1 MVSSHSV
8 AYIIIDLANH
18 VLRPFGLLDLGAFC
32 PLIHQNQCGAKKI
45 LARVVVKIIGLRV
58 GLLVLRL
65 SCMTSY
71 KLLIWLNLIFLA
83 LYKEGINIQLLQLFI
98 N

>member
-1 MVSSHSV
+1 MVSSRSV
-8 AYIIIDLANH
+8 AYMIIDLANH
-18 VLRPFGLLDLGAFC
+18 VLRPFGLLDLGASC
-32 PLIHQNQCGAKKI
+32 PLIHQNQCGVKKI
-45 LARVVVKIIGLRV
+45 LARVVVKSIGLRA

-71 KLLIWLNLIFLA
+71 ELLICLNRIFLA
-83 LYKEGINIQLLQLFI
+83 LYKEGLNIQLVQMFM